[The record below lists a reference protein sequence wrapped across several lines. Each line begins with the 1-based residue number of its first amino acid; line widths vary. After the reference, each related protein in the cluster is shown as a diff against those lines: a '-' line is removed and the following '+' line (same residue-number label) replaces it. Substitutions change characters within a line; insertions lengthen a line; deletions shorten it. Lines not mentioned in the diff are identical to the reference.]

1 MMMLKLNILQ
11 LFSQT
16 GTKNTAT
23 SNVGKYK
30 TPSIIEQNDWHAQCA
45 YLLCLS
51 VKLSFA
57 LISVM

>member
-1 MMMLKLNILQ
+1 MMLKLNILQ

-30 TPSIIEQNDWHAQCA
+30 TPSIIEQND
-45 YLLCLS
+45 
-51 VKLSFA
+51 
-57 LISVM
+57 